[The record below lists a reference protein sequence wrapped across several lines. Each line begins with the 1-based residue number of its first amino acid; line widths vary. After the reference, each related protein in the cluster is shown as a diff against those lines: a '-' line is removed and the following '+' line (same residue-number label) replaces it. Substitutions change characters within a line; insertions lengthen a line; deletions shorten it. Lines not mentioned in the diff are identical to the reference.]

1 MGCLEGKAE
10 AKAMENMILGI
21 LAVLMLAYLL
31 YAVLRPEKF

>member
-1 MGCLEGKAE
+1 
-10 AKAMENMILGI
+10 MEDMTMGI